1 MNTNTEQTVQPIEN
15 QRLVAVFLSIL
26 IMYVIFFIALGL
38 VTTLMQAIG
47 IPMLLIAAFE
57 FATVIM
63 VYINID
69 TIIEWGQKLSNKIA
83 SGFLVVAQTYNKVK
97 ARVVSFFKKEAEAE
111 AAPVAAAA

>member
-1 MNTNTEQTVQPIEN
+1 MNANTEQTVQPTKN
-15 QRLVAVFLSIL
+15 QRLAAIFLSIL
-26 IMYVIFFIALGL
+26 IMYVIFFIVLSL

-69 TIIEWGQKLSNKIA
+69 RVVVWGEKLANKIA
-83 SGFLVVAQTYNKVK
+83 SGFMVVAQTYNKVK
-97 ARVVSFFKKEAEAE
+97 ARIVSFFKKESEVE
-111 AAPVAAAA
+111 VAPVAAAA